1 MDEQR
6 LAMEANAELMH
17 TMMTVCREQTLKK
30 THSSNEIADSEKQ
43 AFQNCLLKFFETPN
57 HIMSAM
63 QSASMGGGMQ

>member
-30 THSSNEIADSEKQ
+30 THNSNDIGQDEKK

-63 QSASMGGGMQ
+63 QSAQMGGMQ